1 MKNKHTSDTDHQKQ
15 ISPEDVI
22 KRNEL
27 LEIMMNSPIPQ
38 EELMSNMALFLDRRL
53 LSRYFFIHELYEKIL
68 NIHGSILEF
77 GVRYGQNLALFNSL
91 RGILEPYN
99 HNRKIAGFDTW
110 EGFSKLSSSDKSD
123 LWETGDFGVPKDY
136 ESFLEQVLAKH
147 EQLAPLS
154 DIKKF
159 ELVKGDATET
169 IFSYL
174 EQHAETLI
182 SLAYFDFDLYEP
194 TKVCLEAILP
204 YLSKGAVIAF
214 DELNVKEWPGETKAF
229 REILGNQY
237 KVYHSRYRANA
248 AYVIFE

>member
-15 ISPEDVI
+15 ISPADVN

-27 LEIMMNSPIPQ
+27 LEMMRNSPIPQ
-38 EELMSNMALFLDRRL
+38 EELMNNMALFLDRRL
-53 LSRYFFIHELYEKIL
+53 FSRYLFIHELYEKVL
-68 NIHGSILEF
+68 NIHGSIFEF

-91 RGILEPYN
+91 RGILEPFN
-99 HNRKIAGFDTW
+99 HNRKIVGFDTW
-110 EGFSKLSSSDKSD
+110 EGFSKLSPSDKSD
-123 LWETGDFGVPKDY
+123 LWETGDFGVPKNY
-136 ESFLEQVLAKH
+136 ETYLEQVLAIH
-147 EQLAPLS
+147 EQLAPLGE
-154 DIKKF
+154 IKKF

-169 IFSYL
+169 ILSYL

-204 YLSKGAVIAF
+204 HLCKGAVIAF
-214 DELNVKEWPGETKAF
+214 DELNVNEWPGETKAF
-229 REILGNQY
+229 REILGTQY
-237 KVYHSRYRANA
+237 KVYHSRFRANA